1 MTVNLNNKQITLKNS
16 FRAMMMYEN
25 INGSTYLGGGLTE
38 AITYFYCVVVTSSKD
53 YELSYDEFVNY
64 LDENPDKLQ
73 EFSKWVTEI
82 SKNQN
87 QLKKD

>member
-1 MTVNLNNKQITLKNS
+1 MTIKYKEKDITLKNT

-25 INGSTYLGGGLTE
+25 INGSTYLGGGITE
-38 AITYFYCVVVTSSKD
+38 AITYFYCVVVASSKD
-53 YELSYDEFVNY
+53 YEIEFDEFVEY
-64 LDENPDKLQ
+64 LDENPDKLT
-73 EFSKWVTEI
+73 EFSKWIMEV